1 MRVDPCLFY
10 TPALRVDAVLRSLPL
25 RPGAGALVLDLED
38 SIPKPAKSEARARL
52 SEVDLTGTG
61 LPGVSLRINSIATP
75 DGLSDIQTI
84 LALAGRIGGL
94 PIETVLVPKVNT
106 GSDVGIYRSLLS
118 GLAEPPQLCSF
129 IETVDA
135 VENAFEI
142 AAASDGLCFG
152 QADLV
157 AELYSPDESYLAHA
171 RARLC
176 VAAAKYNLPAIDTNS
191 FELWD
196 MAVVRAQSEASR
208 ACGFTGKAA
217 IHPRQVDVI
226 TDTFEVSAEE
236 LDGYRRTIADYEGD
250 ARGFNVTKD
259 RVLAPPFVLKA
270 RRMLRLYA
278 TAATPAGDP
287 AATAATPAGDPAATA
302 TASAGDPADAVAVP
316 VG

>member
-38 SIPKPAKSEARARL
+38 SIPKPAKSAARARL
-52 SEVDLTGTG
+52 SDADLDLTGTG

-75 DGLSDIQTI
+75 DGLSDIQLI
-84 LALAGRIGGL
+84 LALAGQVGGL

-106 GSDVGIYRSLLS
+106 GGDVAIYRSLLS
-118 GLAEPPQLCSF
+118 GLADPPRICSF

-176 VAAAKYNLPAIDTNS
+176 VAAAKYELPAIDTNS

-196 MAVVRAQSEASR
+196 MAVVRAQSEAAR
-208 ACGFTGKAA
+208 RCGFTGKAA

-226 TDTFEVSAEE
+226 TDAFVVSAEE
-236 LDGYRRTIADYEGD
+236 LDGYRRTISDYEDD

-270 RRMLRLYA
+270 RRMLRLYRSA
-278 TAATPAGDP
+278 DAPAGHP
-287 AATAATPAGDPAATA
+287 AATAEAAIGDPAERPQ
-302 TASAGDPADAVAVP
+302 AGLTAVP